1 MSAGVK
7 GKDGPLPSP
16 GRIKAAFPAAV
27 VQRKPSKPKHS
38 PHKVGA
44 GEKMGK
50 QNISPRNK
58 CTKKKNLN
66 NGFETRAGEMTTW
79 LTALASKSHGQSLTP
94 RPHVV
99 KRKKQ
104 PHQSV
109 LYLLHSCHGIRACVY
124 AHAHTQ
130 LVDIFLEI

>member
-1 MSAGVK
+1 MDLFLHLAGSKQLSLLQWCKESQANQNTV
-7 GKDGPLPSP
+7 LIRL
-16 GRIKAAFPAAV
+16 GRGRKWENRTSHQEIN
-27 VQRKPSKPKHS
+27 VQ
-38 PHKVGA
+38 
-44 GEKMGK
+44 
-50 QNISPRNK
+50 
-58 CTKKKNLN
+58 KKKNLN